1 MEASEAAPRQGGWV
15 RLYQA
20 PYRAAKRDKHPAN
33 VSMIGALR
41 DSVAREDAGRK
52 RFTIA
57 VGLVA
62 ICEDVCAFNL
72 TAHARNLMMTK
83 GESEGMLLQTSQGQ
97 SGSAHVVVLGN
108 EKGGSGKSTTA
119 LHIAVALLKAGQ
131 RVATI
136 DLDCRQQSFTRYINN
151 RRAWANRT
159 GLDLEIP
166 VHRCIKLGQTMQ
178 IAENE
183 MTEFEQFE
191 ESVRAVEH
199 SFDFIV
205 IDTPGSDSYL
215 MRLAHSMADTLV
227 TPINDSF
234 LDFDVLG
241 TVDPETYSV
250 TGESHYA
257 EMVRDTRRKRRQIDG
272 ASTDWIVVRNRLSM
286 LGSRNKQLV
295 ADGLNELSLRLGFR
309 SVDGFA
315 ERVVYREFFPRG
327 LTALDDLDEATLGT
341 RPNLGHVTAREEVTS
356 LLRQLKLPLDERGR
370 RRAANRAEWFS
381 QVDKP
386 LELHDI
392 IGA

>member
-1 MEASEAAPRQGGWV
+1 M
-15 RLYQA
+15 
-20 PYRAAKRDKHPAN
+20 
-33 VSMIGALR
+33 
-41 DSVAREDAGRK
+41 
-52 RFTIA
+52 
-57 VGLVA
+57 LV
-62 ICEDVCAFNL
+62 
-72 TAHARNLMMTK
+72 
-83 GESEGMLLQTSQGQ
+83 QTSQGQ

-136 DLDCRQQSFTRYINN
+136 DLDSRQQSFTHYINN
-151 RRAWANRT
+151 RSAWARRT
-159 GLDLEIP
+159 GLHLELP
-166 VHRCIKLGQTMQ
+166 THYCIKLGQTLQ
-178 IAENE
+178 IEENE
-183 MTEFEQFE
+183 NTEFQQFME
-191 ESVRAVEH
+191 AVSAIEH
-199 SFDFIV
+199 AFDFMV
-205 IDTPGSDSYL
+205 IDTPGNDSYL

-241 TVDPETYSV
+241 TVDPATYAV

-257 EMVRDTRRKRRQIDG
+257 EMVRDMRRKRRQVDG

-295 ADGLNELSLRLGFR
+295 ADGLKELSLRLGFR
-309 SVDGFA
+309 AIDGFA

-327 LTALDDLDEATLGT
+327 LTALDDIDEATLGT

-370 RRAANRAEWFS
+370 RRAANRAEWFA

-386 LELHDI
+386 LDLHDI
-392 IGA
+392 ISA

>member
-1 MEASEAAPRQGGWV
+1 
-15 RLYQA
+15 
-20 PYRAAKRDKHPAN
+20 
-33 VSMIGALR
+33 
-41 DSVAREDAGRK
+41 
-52 RFTIA
+52 
-57 VGLVA
+57 
-62 ICEDVCAFNL
+62 
-72 TAHARNLMMTK
+72 
-83 GESEGMLLQTSQGQ
+83 MLLQTSQGQ

-159 GLDLEIP
+159 GLDLEFP

-183 MTEFEQFE
+183 TTEFEQFE

-199 SFDFIV
+199 CFDFIV

-250 TGESHYA
+250 TGESHYS
-257 EMVRDTRRKRRQIDG
+257 EMVRDMRRRRRQVDG
-272 ASTDWIVVRNRLSM
+272 VSTDWIVVRNRLSM
-286 LGSRNKQLV
+286 LGSRN
-295 ADGLNELSLRLGFR
+295 
-309 SVDGFA
+309 
-315 ERVVYREFFPRG
+315 
-327 LTALDDLDEATLGT
+327 
-341 RPNLGHVTAREEVTS
+341 
-356 LLRQLKLPLDERGR
+356 
-370 RRAANRAEWFS
+370 
-381 QVDKP
+381 
-386 LELHDI
+386 
-392 IGA
+392 